1 MELSNLIA
9 ECRQQ
14 RTSAQKCLYDRFATS
29 MFLLCRRY
37 LKTDHEAEEAMMNGF
52 LKFFTQLHYLVHTS
66 DTTTVAWIKKIMV
79 NECLMMLRQRNSFL
93 QVVEDLPEC
102 TDQVETALA
111 KLNAGEIFRVVTQ
124 LPTGYRTVFNL
135 YAIEGYS
142 HKEIA
147 ETLDIDEGTSKSQ
160 LFKARV
166 MLQALIAKNEQHY
179 VNAIAQ

>member
-1 MELSNLIA
+1 MELSKLIA

-14 RTSAQKCLYDRFATS
+14 RTSAQKCVYDYFATA

-52 LKFFTQLHYLVHTS
+52 LKFFTQLHQLVHTS
-66 DTTTVAWIKKIMV
+66 DAATVAWIKKIMI
-79 NECLMMLRQRNSFL
+79 NACLMMLRQRNSFL

-102 TDQVETALA
+102 TDQDETALA
-111 KLNAGEIFRVVTQ
+111 KLNAGEIFQVVTQ
-124 LPTGYRTVFNL
+124 LPIGYRTVFNL

-147 ETLDIDEGTSKSQ
+147 ETLDISEGTSKSQ
-160 LFKARV
+160 LSKARG

-179 VNAIAQ
+179 VNAIAK